1 MISRKGEKV
10 WSPNFGIRLQESRV
24 SESTN
29 WVCLTRGGFGFRIH
43 LELELGNTSSIMK
56 MTEWQ
61 TMSELVVELENIW
74 NRKNE
79 FDTD

>member
-29 WVCLTRGGFGFRIH
+29 WVCLTRGGFG
-43 LELELGNTSSIMK
+43 LEF
-56 MTEWQ
+56 
-61 TMSELVVELENIW
+61 IW
-74 NRKNE
+74 NWNWE
-79 FDTD
+79 TLHQS